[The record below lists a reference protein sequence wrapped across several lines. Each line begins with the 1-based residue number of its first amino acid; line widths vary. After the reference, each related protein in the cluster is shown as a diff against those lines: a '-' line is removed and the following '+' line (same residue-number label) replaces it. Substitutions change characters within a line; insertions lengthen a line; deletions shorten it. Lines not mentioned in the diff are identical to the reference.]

1 MLQTSVESM
10 TSVLSCVGASLG
22 GVPDRVGDPGGGWCV
37 LAVAVLAAVIGVMV
51 VRAGSVED

>member
-1 MLQTSVESM
+1 MLHTSVTSM
-10 TSVLSCVGASLG
+10 TSVLSSVGTSFG
-22 GVPDRVGDPGGGWCV
+22 GVSDRVGDPGGGWCV